1 MSADCVQGGAPLCK
15 STHQVAD
22 MSPTQCSTDTLAR
35 ALGGGWVTNRMVAR
49 LRVVSI
55 QQIFTFQAVSW
66 ITDVACECVAASGGT
81 AGLEMFA
88 QFGGVA

>member
-1 MSADCVQGGAPLCK
+1 
-15 STHQVAD
+15 
-22 MSPTQCSTDTLAR
+22 
-35 ALGGGWVTNRMVAR
+35 MVAR